1 MPGHKLSGFLFDEL
15 ALMRG
20 GELSN
25 GEAKVETTRMGEE
38 PGSIESAGDSSD
50 GFWPKEKKGLVRRE
64 ELGGFGAK
72 NFNL

>member
-1 MPGHKLSGFLFDEL
+1 MPGHKLSGFLIDEL
-15 ALMRG
+15 ALMCG

-38 PGSIESAGDSSD
+38 PGSIESEGDSSD
-50 GFWPKEKKGLVRRE
+50 GFWPEEEKGLVRGE
-64 ELGGFGAK
+64 ELGSFEAK